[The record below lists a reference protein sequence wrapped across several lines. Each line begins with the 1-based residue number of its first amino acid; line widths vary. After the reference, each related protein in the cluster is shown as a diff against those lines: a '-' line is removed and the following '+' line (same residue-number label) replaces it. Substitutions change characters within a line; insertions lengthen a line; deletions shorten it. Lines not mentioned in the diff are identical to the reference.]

1 MKMPCLRR
9 GAEPADNPARSATAR
24 LSAHYTPPSGTPEGQ
39 LSASY
44 DWSVSS
50 VQYKAA
56 KADQFGSPPAN
67 SYTDSISLP
76 MRRDKLCRV
85 SGGDIDVYA
94 QDFRL
99 LADIYELQ
107 RDRDGYHNQ
116 SILERHRQR
125 RAGVFEQGC
134 GG

>member
-1 MKMPCLRR
+1 MCGRPPCLR
-9 GAEPADNPARSATAR
+9 NR
-24 LSAHYTPPSGTPEGQ
+24 LPRAFRLRTLEDPLIGQ
-39 LSASY
+39 VY
-44 DWSVSS
+44 WPVSQ
-50 VQYKAA
+50 VQYKALQ
-56 KADQFGSPPAN
+56 ADAFGSPPAN